1 VPFASSASRTVR
13 TRGHRVKQNLT
24 EPSKNFRERV
34 TVPRAMVKVSDARFD
49 ELVADAL
56 DAIPSEL
63 ALEMENVAVLV
74 EDWPRPEHLA
84 QRSGTLLGLYEG
96 IPKTERSPVHYAG
109 VLPDRITIFRGPL
122 CERARDEADLA
133 EQVRVTVL
141 HEVGHH
147 FGMSDAR
154 LHELGWA

>member
-1 VPFASSASRTVR
+1 MVDV
-13 TRGHRVKQNLT
+13 
-24 EPSKNFRERV
+24 SK
-34 TVPRAMVKVSDARFD
+34 ARFE

-56 DAIPSEL
+56 DAIPAEL
-63 ALEMENVAVLV
+63 SQEMENVAVLV
-74 EDWPRPEHLA
+74 EDWPRPEQLA
-84 QRSGTLLGLYEG
+84 TRGGTLLGLYEG
-96 IPKTERSPVHYAG
+96 VPMTERSPIAYAG

-122 CERARDEADLA
+122 CERARDEFELA

-154 LHELGWA
+154 LRELGWA